1 MNFKNRTVLSLKR
14 EVRAD
19 KLHYL
24 KKKKYLTDHSF
35 QTWPGP
41 RPGFQVLT
49 GSPVRLSQ
57 FFFKSKRHCFS
68 KKIKINGCNQ
78 VFDRVLPGHRVNRV
92 FSSSIFSSTR
102 SGFSFWSAGSQVDP
116 PGQAEFQNYKT
127 NNPIFQNRSI
137 PYN

>member
-1 MNFKNRTVLSLKR
+1 MTVLSLKR

-57 FFFKSKRHCFS
+57 FFLNQNDIVLV
-68 KKIKINGCNQ
+68 KK
-78 VFDRVLPGHRVNRV
+78 
-92 FSSSIFSSTR
+92 
-102 SGFSFWSAGSQVDP
+102 
-116 PGQAEFQNYKT
+116 
-127 NNPIFQNRSI
+127 
-137 PYN
+137 